1 MLRTREVP
9 SLCQGGIPP
18 RSDPQTQGG
27 SSLGLEGLVPRGR
40 SPRCPPCSSWYGVTK
55 NPQPLS
61 STTYLRGEEVCLA
74 SRLGQIDVAEA
85 N

>member
-1 MLRTREVP
+1 MLRGRVAS
-9 SLCQGGIPP
+9 SLPRGMPP
-18 RSDPQTQGG
+18 RFDPQTQGG
-27 SSLGLEGLVPRGR
+27 LASGLEGLVPQGR
-40 SPRCPPCSSWYGVTK
+40 SPGAPCSSWYGVTK

-74 SRLGQIDVAEA
+74 TRLGQIDVAEA

>member
-1 MLRTREVP
+1 MPRDRVP
-9 SLCQGGIPP
+9 SLFRGIPLDPTP
-18 RSDPQTQGG
+18 RPRGLAS
-27 SSLGLEGLVPRGR
+27 GLEGLVPRGR
-40 SPRCPPCSSWYGVTK
+40 SPGAPLFLLVRVT
-55 NPQPLS
+55 NHPQPLS

>member
-1 MLRTREVP
+1 MLRGRVA
-9 SLCQGGIPP
+9 
-18 RSDPQTQGG
+18 
-27 SSLGLEGLVPRGR
+27 SSLPRGMPLDSTPRPRGGLASGLEGLVPRGR
-40 SPRCPPCSSWYGVTK
+40 SPGAPCSSWYGVTK

-74 SRLGQIDVAEA
+74 TRLGQIDVAEA

>member
-1 MLRTREVP
+1 MLRGRVAS
-9 SLCQGGIPP
+9 SLPRGMPP
-18 RSDPQTQGG
+18 RFDPRPRGLA
-27 SSLGLEGLVPRGR
+27 SGLEGLVPRGR
-40 SPRCPPCSSWYGVTK
+40 SPGAPCSSWYGVTK

-74 SRLGQIDVAEA
+74 TRLGQIDVAEA

>member
-1 MLRTREVP
+1 MLRGRVASFAQGVC
-9 SLCQGGIPP
+9 SLDSTP
-18 RSDPQTQGG
+18 DPGVFA
-27 SSLGLEGLVPRGR
+27 SGLEGLVPRGR
-40 SPRCPPCSSWYGVTK
+40 SPGAPLFLLVRSNQ

-74 SRLGQIDVAEA
+74 TRLGQIDVAEA

>member
-1 MLRTREVP
+1 MLRGQVAS
-9 SLCQGGIPP
+9 SLP
-18 RSDPQTQGG
+18 RGYAPRFDPQTQGVLPQALG
-27 SSLGLEGLVPRGR
+27 PCSSGR
-40 SPRCPPCSSWYGVTK
+40 SPGAPCSSWYGVTK

-74 SRLGQIDVAEA
+74 TRLGQIDVAEA